1 MKLAAFDFYPKTLQ
15 EFRQRTLTGAAV
27 SVSCT
32 VLIAVLTVIEVAD
45 YSEVKQDGHL
55 FVDTSRGQQLRI
67 NRLRRPGQLGLM
79 TPAFLVAS
87 NMARRSKT
95 KVEVE
100 VIAAQLKR
108 KSTGSLANDGGFAST
123 GGNSHRRQSWSP
135 ARQTF
140 VLQKR

>member
-67 NRLRRPGQLGLM
+67 NMNITFPALPCSGARAAALHIASPVQLLAYCHCAGFPGCTGS
-79 TPAFLVAS
+79 PEPRH
-87 NMARRSKT
+87 ARRLG
-95 KVEVE
+95 
-100 VIAAQLKR
+100 QPCGKR
-108 KSTGSLANDGGFAST
+108 HAEYQQGATRRRGPPDG
-123 GGNSHRRQSWSP
+123 R
-135 ARQTF
+135 
-140 VLQKR
+140 